1 MRTLR
6 FAAGLLS
13 LTLIV
18 ASFGFA
24 RDSNNTFSFDD
35 LAFFADGF
43 DRASDFHEMRDL
55 NYY

>member
-6 FAAGLLS
+6 FAVGLLS

-24 RDSNNTFSFDD
+24 CDSNNTFSFDD